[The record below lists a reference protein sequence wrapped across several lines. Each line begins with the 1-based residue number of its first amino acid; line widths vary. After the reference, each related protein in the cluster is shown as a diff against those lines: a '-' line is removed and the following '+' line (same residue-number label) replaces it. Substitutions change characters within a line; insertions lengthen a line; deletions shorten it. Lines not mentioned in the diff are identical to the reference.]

1 MVREIDSRNFSYN
14 RADAD
19 RTNELRGFAN
29 EVSDALPGTHRVNI
43 PRVSRMTGSAAV
55 LSSTNAPAE
64 GGSLID
70 QALAHVRATSTALGF
85 AASEPPE
92 FVPDPHVQ
100 TTSSGS
106 SIVHLQ
112 QRYHGIPVFEMSR
125 TVRFSPSGEVKDVV
139 GDNISI
145 EDEIELIPE
154 IDVREATRTAVEYIA
169 TSEEDEDEHEHTDQ
183 FGQPLPPSSI
193 DPSNYTPTVLATF
206 SLPSRPTVLDKGQFG
221 DVIPAQLVIFYQGP
235 RTRLGWHIVITMP
248 ERQGQYALIV
258 AADKENPGEIL
269 YCKNTAFHA
278 LGQGN
283 VFHHNP
289 ERGDRESFP
298 FPRAVDDLPPLLP
311 GGVSLNVFPDW
322 VLEDSTIGNNVEAG
336 LVIDGSVEPVLGE
349 SVIPVLGKKDGELI
363 TFNAKA
369 IDDDDQ
375 KVVNIFYFC
384 NYMHNFFYRL
394 GFDEASGNFQKMN
407 VSGLGLGGDPV
418 LACAHPGLVIGTAN
432 MLTPVDGQNPIMNM
446 GLVESTNRHT
456 ALDSDVVFH
465 EYVHGVTN
473 RLVGGRMNDRALD
486 QSQSRGMGEG
496 WSDYFALTIQNYSK
510 TEEKVVT
517 GDWVTGNP
525 RGIRQ
530 FPYDESFPDHFG
542 QLGTGRYV
550 REHNIGEI
558 WCAALMQMNR
568 NLGAELGSAEQ
579 GHQLG
584 WQIVVDGL
592 KLTPANPSFLD
603 ARDAILQALDDLKD
617 VGRLSEDQYNKARKG
632 AWKAFSKFG
641 MGPNASSFRA
651 SLRGIVADFELPEDL
666 QEDGGAQ

>member
-1 MVREIDSRNFSYN
+1 MVCERDSRDFSYN
-14 RADAD
+14 CADAD
-19 RTNELRGFAN
+19 RTNELRSFAN

-43 PRVSRMTGSAAV
+43 SRVSRMTGSAAV
-55 LSSTNAPAE
+55 LSSTNAQTE
-64 GGSLID
+64 GGSLIER
-70 QALAHVRATSTALGF
+70 ALAHVQATSTALGF

-92 FVPDPHVQ
+92 FVPDPHIQ

-112 QRYHGIPVFEMSR
+112 QRYRGIPVFEMSR

-145 EDEIELIPE
+145 EDEIELTPE

-169 TSEEDEDEHEHTDQ
+169 TSSEDEDEHEHTDQ
-183 FGQPLPPSSI
+183 FGEPLPPISI

-206 SLPSRPTVLDKGQFG
+206 SLPSRPTVLDKGPFG

-278 LGQGN
+278 LGQGK

-289 ERGDRESFP
+289 GRGEREPFS
-298 FPRAVDDLPPLLP
+298 FPRAVADFPPTLP
-311 GGVSLNVFPDW
+311 GSTPLDVFHPW
-322 VLEDSTIGNNVEAG
+322 ILEDLTIGNNVAAV
-336 LVIDGSVEPVLGE
+336 LVHVDESLEPCQG
-349 SVIPVLGKKDGELI
+349 IKDGDLI
-363 TFNAKA
+363 TFDVEEKS
-369 IDDDDQ
+369 DKQ

-394 GFDEASGNFQKMN
+394 GFDEAAGNFQTVN
-407 VSGLGLGGDPV
+407 FLGLGLGGDHV
-418 LACAHPGLVIGTAN
+418 LALAHPRSVPGTAN

-446 GLVESTNRHT
+446 GLVESTGLHT

-486 QSQSRGMGEG
+486 QPQSRGMGEG
-496 WSDYFALTIQNYSK
+496 WSDYFALTIQNYGK
-510 TEEKVVT
+510 AEEKVVT
-517 GDWVTGNP
+517 GDWVTGKP
-525 RGIRQ
+525 SGIRKY
-530 FPYDESFPDHFG
+530 PYNEKFPDHFG
-542 QLGTGRYV
+542 DIGTGRYV

-558 WCAALMQMNR
+558 WCATLMQMNR
-568 NLGAELGSAEQ
+568 NLGAELGSAEL

-603 ARDAILQALDDLKD
+603 ARDAILQALEDLKD
-617 VGRLSEDQYNKARKG
+617 AGRLSDDQYKKARTG
-632 AWKAFSKFG
+632 AWTAFSKFG
-641 MGPNASSFRA
+641 MGPNASSFKA
-651 SLRGIVADFELPEDL
+651 SLQGIVADFDLPEDL
-666 QEDGGAQ
+666 QEDGGVR

>member
-1 MVREIDSRNFSYN
+1 MVRERDSRDFSYN
-14 RADAD
+14 RADAS

-43 PRVSRMTGSAAV
+43 PRVNRMTGSAAV
-55 LSSTNAPAE
+55 LSSTNAQTE
-64 GGSLID
+64 GGSLIER
-70 QALAHVRATSTALGF
+70 ALVHVQATSTALGF

-92 FVPDPHVQ
+92 FVPDPYIQ

-112 QRYHGIPVFEMSR
+112 QRYRGIPVFEMSR

-154 IDVREATRTAVEYIA
+154 IDVREATRSAVDYIA
-169 TSEEDEDEHEHTDQ
+169 ASEEDEDDHEHTDQ
-183 FGQPLPPSSI
+183 FGEPLPPISI

-235 RTRLGWHIVITMP
+235 RTRLGWHMVITMP

-289 ERGDRESFP
+289 DRGNREPFP
-298 FPRAVDDLPPLLP
+298 FPRAVADLPPLWR
-311 GGVSLNVFPDW
+311 GGVSLDVFPDW
-322 VLEDSTIGNNVEAG
+322 VLEDSTIGNNVGAG
-336 LVIDGSVEPVLGE
+336 LVIDDSVKPVLGE
-349 SVIPVLGKKDGELI
+349 SLKPVLGKKDGELI

-394 GFDEASGNFQKMN
+394 GFDEAAGNFQTVN
-407 VSGLGLGGDPV
+407 VSGLGLGGDHV
-418 LACAHPGLVIGTAN
+418 LACAHPKYVPGTAN
-432 MLTPVDGQNPIMNM
+432 MLTPVDGKNPIMNM
-446 GLVESTNRHT
+446 GLVNSTKRHT

-473 RLVGGRMNDRALD
+473 RLVGGRMNERALD
-486 QSQSRGMGEG
+486 QRQSRGMGEG
-496 WSDYFALTIQNYSK
+496 WSDYFALTIQNYNK
-510 TEEKVVT
+510 AEEKVVT

-525 RGIRQ
+525 SGIRQ
-530 FPYDESFPDHFG
+530 FPYDENFPDHFG
-542 QLGTGRYV
+542 DIGRGRYV

-558 WCAALMQMNR
+558 WCATLMQMNR
-568 NLGAELGSAEQ
+568 NLGAELGSAEL
-579 GHQLG
+579 GHQLA

-603 ARDAILQALDDLKD
+603 ARDAILLALDDLKD
-617 VGRLSEDQYNKARKG
+617 ANRLSEDEYKKARTG
-632 AWKAFSKFG
+632 AWSAFSKFG

-651 SLRGIVADFELPEDL
+651 SLQGIVADFDLPEDL

>member
-1 MVREIDSRNFSYN
+1 MVCEKDSRDFSYN
-14 RADAD
+14 CADAD
-19 RTNELRGFAN
+19 RTNELRSFAN

-43 PRVSRMTGSAAV
+43 SRVSRMTGSTAV
-55 LSSTNAPAE
+55 LSSTNAQTE
-64 GGSLID
+64 GGSLIER
-70 QALAHVRATSTALGF
+70 ALVHVQATSTALGF

-92 FVPDPHVQ
+92 FVPDPYIQ

-112 QRYHGIPVFEMSR
+112 QRYRGIPVFEMSR
-125 TVRFSPSGEVKDVV
+125 TVRFSASGEVKDVV

-169 TSEEDEDEHEHTDQ
+169 VSEEDEDEHEHTDQ
-183 FGQPLPPSSI
+183 FRQPLPPISI

-278 LGQGN
+278 LGQGK

-289 ERGDRESFP
+289 ERGKREPFS
-298 FPRAVDDLPPLLP
+298 FPRAVADFPPTLP
-311 GGVSLNVFPDW
+311 GSAPLDVFEHW
-322 VLEDSTIGNNVEAG
+322 ILEDSTIGNNVVAV
-336 LVIDGSVEPVLGE
+336 LVHVDESLEPCQG
-349 SVIPVLGKKDGELI
+349 IKDGDLI
-363 TFNAKA
+363 TFDVEEESDK
-369 IDDDDQ
+369 Q

-394 GFDEASGNFQKMN
+394 GFDEAAGNFQTVN
-407 VSGLGLGGDPV
+407 FLGLGLGGDHV
-418 LACAHPGLVIGTAN
+418 LALAHPRPVPGTAN

-446 GLVESTNRHT
+446 GLVNSTKLHT

-486 QSQSRGMGEG
+486 QPQSRGMGEG
-496 WSDYFALTIQNYSK
+496 WSDYFALTIQNYGK
-510 TEEKVVT
+510 AEEKVVT
-517 GDWVTGNP
+517 GDWVTQDPN
-525 RGIRQ
+525 GIRMH
-530 FPYDESFPDHFG
+530 PYDKDYPGNFG
-542 QLGTGRYV
+542 DIGKGPYV
-550 REHNIGEI
+550 GEHNIGEI
-558 WCAALMQMNR
+558 WCATLMQMNR
-568 NLGAELGSAEQ
+568 NLGAELGSAEL

-617 VGRLSEDQYNKARKG
+617 VGRLSEDQYNKARQG

-651 SLRGIVADFELPEDL
+651 SLRGIIADFDLPEDL